1 MTVAL
6 AVRARKRLVYDCGAA
21 GMLNSSEIALRAGV
35 KLAAI
40 NRRIHEG
47 VRGEALLAPSRR
59 GHDSWSARRANGT
72 RDYREFCHSNG
83 NSKLVFALQVV
94 REFGATPP
102 SVEQLVSRFAMS
114 RATAYRWR
122 AAWLDVY
129 GAGEK

>member
-102 SVEQLVSRFAMS
+102 LR
-114 RATAYRWR
+114 R
-122 AAWLDVY
+122 AAGQPLRDEPRNRLSLARGLARRVRSR
-129 GAGEK
+129 